1 MKIATIL
8 GTRPEIIKLSP
19 LIPIFEKEY
28 NHIIIHTG
36 QHYSY
41 NMDKVFFED
50 LELRNPDYTLNV
62 GSGTHAQ
69 QTGKMMIKIEEV
81 LLRENPDLVVV
92 QGDTNSTLAG
102 ALTASKLQITVAH
115 VEAGCRSFDK
125 KMPEEI
131 NRTLVDHCADILF
144 TPDEI
149 AFNNLIKEGI
159 SKDKIY
165 LVGNTSSD
173 ACLRILNINHEE
185 KLKGSLKKYEY
196 ILVTLHR
203 QENTELDELKTL
215 IRALNI
221 ISRRIKILFPVHLR
235 TRKIIDENKI
245 KTAKNLI
252 LLNPVGY
259 KDFIWLLLNSKFV
272 MTDSGGI
279 QEEAAVLDVP
289 CLIFRDNTEWMYLVE
304 IGKNVLLGT
313 DEEKITGFVN
323 KILNNED
330 KLDKM
335 RHIKAPISTGAAE
348 KIISVL
354 GKLN

>member
-19 LIPIFEKEY
+19 VIPIFEKEY

-50 LELRNPDYTLNV
+50 LELRKPDYTLNV

-69 QTGKMMIKIEEV
+69 QTGEMMIKIEEV
-81 LLRENPDLVVV
+81 LLKENPDLVVV

-102 ALTASKLQITVAH
+102 ALTASKLHITVAH
-115 VEAGCRSFDK
+115 VEAGCRSFEN

-131 NRTLVDHCADILF
+131 NRILVDHCADILF
-144 TPDEI
+144 APDEI

-159 SKDKIY
+159 SKDKIH
-165 LVGNTSSD
+165 LVGNTSID
-173 ACLRILNINHEE
+173 ACIRVLKLNQEE
-185 KLKGSLKKYEY
+185 NLNGSLKKYEY

-203 QENTELDELKTL
+203 QENTELDELKGL

-221 ISRRIKILFPVHLR
+221 ISRRMKILFPVHLR
-235 TRKIIDENKI
+235 TRKIMDENKI
-245 KTAKNLI
+245 KTSKNLI
-252 LLNPVGY
+252 LLNPLGY
-259 KDFIWLLLNSKFV
+259 TDFIRLLLNSKFV

-289 CLIFRDNTEWMYLVE
+289 CLILRDNTEWMYLVD

-313 DEEKITGFVN
+313 DEEKITGYVD
-323 KILNNED
+323 KILDNEH

-335 RHIKAPISTGAAE
+335 RHIKAPISTGAAQN
-348 KIISVL
+348 IISVL
-354 GKLN
+354 RNIQ